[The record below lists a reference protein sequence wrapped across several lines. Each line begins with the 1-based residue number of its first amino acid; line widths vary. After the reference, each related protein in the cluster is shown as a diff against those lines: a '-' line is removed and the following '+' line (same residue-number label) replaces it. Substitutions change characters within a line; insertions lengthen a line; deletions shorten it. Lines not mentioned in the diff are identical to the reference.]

1 MTEFNRDTAT
11 SSSQEPTLSA
21 RKAYH
26 EPTLHCYGDVQQ
38 LTLTSP
44 GPPFVT
50 PDGGVFPNFYAS

>member
-1 MTEFNRDTAT
+1 MTEFNRDTAP

-38 LTLTSP
+38 LTLSSP
-44 GPPFVT
+44 GPPFAGF
-50 PDGGVFPNFYAS
+50 DGGAFPSNYAS